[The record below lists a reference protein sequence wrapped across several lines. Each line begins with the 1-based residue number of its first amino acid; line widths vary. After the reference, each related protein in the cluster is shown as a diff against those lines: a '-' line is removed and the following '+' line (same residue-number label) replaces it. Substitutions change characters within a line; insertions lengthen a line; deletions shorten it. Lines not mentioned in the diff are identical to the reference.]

1 MTAGFEGS
9 CCQANVAHELNLR
22 LQLCRGPFPHT
33 FVVSIVFTSILLSN
47 RSVHVVGDPI
57 LILNTIDCT
66 LFVED
71 PMVVSTSMIG
81 IAAVL
86 MAYAGTVDQSAV
98 VLVADTN
105 STVDLSVVNPSMADT
120 VGPPVV
126 DSSMSVVGTAELA
139 IDVFGETGLTGDAV
153 GAKGLTGQCIVKRI
167 DYLVGMTILLV

>member
-1 MTAGFEGS
+1 
-9 CCQANVAHELNLR
+9 
-22 LQLCRGPFPHT
+22 
-33 FVVSIVFTSILLSN
+33 
-47 RSVHVVGDPI
+47 
-57 LILNTIDCT
+57 
-66 LFVED
+66 
-71 PMVVSTSMIG
+71 MVVSTSMIG

-167 DYLVGMTILLV
+167 DYLVGMTTEEGLAIVLRVLFTSAMVVFLC